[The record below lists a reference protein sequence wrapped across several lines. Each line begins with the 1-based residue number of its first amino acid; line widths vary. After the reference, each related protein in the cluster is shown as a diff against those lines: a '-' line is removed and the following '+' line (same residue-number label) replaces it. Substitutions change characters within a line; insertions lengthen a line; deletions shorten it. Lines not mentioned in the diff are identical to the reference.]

1 MDSEEKTVRISPNKV
16 LEMVEIGL
24 FTWKDIGLETVGNWP
39 LNCYTLKIIDK
50 KKYLLARIKYGI

>member
-1 MDSEEKTVRISPNKV
+1 MDSEEKTIRISPNKV

-24 FTWKDIGLETVGNWP
+24 STWKDLGLETVGSWP
-39 LNCYTLKIIDK
+39 LNYYTLKIIDE